1 LFAAFIGAA
10 LEHKKQKSRPAS
22 AIAEAQHAPALRAA
36 PRATA

>member
-10 LEHKKQKSRPAS
+10 LEHKRQKARPAATLS
-22 AIAEAQHAPALRAA
+22 EAKHAPALRAA